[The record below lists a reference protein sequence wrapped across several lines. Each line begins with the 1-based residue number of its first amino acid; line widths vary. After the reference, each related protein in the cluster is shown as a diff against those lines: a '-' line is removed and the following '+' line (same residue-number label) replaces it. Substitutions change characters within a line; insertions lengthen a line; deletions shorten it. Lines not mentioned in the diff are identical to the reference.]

1 MAMRGRVTA
10 DAREAVIALEVLGA
24 HGDRAEIEA
33 VIDTGFTGFLTLPAD
48 LVRSLSLPLRG
59 SRDVVLADGSVVGL
73 DVYRGRVVW
82 HDQALPVAVLESE
95 GGPLVGM
102 ALLRGSELR
111 LRAVDGDDV
120 LIEELP

>member
-1 MAMRGRVTA
+1 M
-10 DAREAVIALEVLGA
+10 
-24 HGDRAEIEA
+24 
-33 VIDTGFTGFLTLPAD
+33 TGFLTLSAD

-73 DVYRGRVVW
+73 DVYRARVVW
-82 HDQALPVAVLESE
+82 HGRALPVSVLESE

-111 LRAVDGDDV
+111 LRVMDGGDV

>member
-10 DAREAVIALEVLGA
+10 DASEAVIAVQVLGA
-24 HGDRAEIEA
+24 RGDRVEIEA
-33 VIDTGFTGFLTLPAD
+33 VIDTGFTGFFTLSAD
-48 LVRSLSLPLRG
+48 VVRSMSLPSRG

-73 DVYRGRVVW
+73 DVYRGHVVW
-82 HDQALPVAVLESE
+82 HGRALPVAVLESE

-111 LRAVDGDDV
+111 LRAVDGGDV